1 MKQLEFIVQQSDSL
15 CLIKKKKKKK
25 RELVVYLE
33 QYDLN
38 QNFQW
43 TK

>member
-1 MKQLEFIVQQSDSL
+1 MKQLEFRVQQSDSL

-38 QNFQW
+38 QNFQ
-43 TK
+43 